1 LSLLYYEFPQA
12 PRRKKFGKNDFHT
25 LQGTTFHP
33 AFCKHLMQANPAVAG
48 FLDVVYVLDVLV
60 VSATAA
66 AFHFAVAGFPAAP
79 VS

>member
-1 LSLLYYEFPQA
+1 
-12 PRRKKFGKNDFHT
+12 
-25 LQGTTFHP
+25 
-33 AFCKHLMQANPAVAG
+33 MQANPAVAG